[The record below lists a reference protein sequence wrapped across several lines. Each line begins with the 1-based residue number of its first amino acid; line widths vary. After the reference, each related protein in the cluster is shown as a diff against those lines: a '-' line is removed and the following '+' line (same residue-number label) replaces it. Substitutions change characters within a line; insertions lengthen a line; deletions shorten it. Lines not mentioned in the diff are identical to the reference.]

1 MKSKHQQVKIL
12 LRYYSSLLD
21 EETVETLWANVVDEA
36 KGHYKIDN
44 IPFYGPLLASD
55 DIVWAEYDDVEQML
69 TYRETITSSGNSVI
83 QVVILNESIEMDEIR
98 NEFKG
103 MGCPSEKFNEGYFVM
118 EIPFNLD
125 YKPIKGKLDQ
135 LRSKNFIDYAEPC
148 LSKKH
153 SSKK

>member
-12 LRYYSSLLD
+12 LRYYSSLLE

-55 DIVWAEYDDVEQML
+55 DIVWAEYDDVEEML

-98 NEFKG
+98 NECKRPSNYRSESLLAAHCTG
-103 MGCPSEKFNEGYFVM
+103 SSSSRRLMG
-118 EIPFNLD
+118 
-125 YKPIKGKLDQ
+125 
-135 LRSKNFIDYAEPC
+135 
-148 LSKKH
+148 
-153 SSKK
+153 

>member
-55 DIVWAEYDDVEQML
+55 DIVWAEYDDVEEML

-98 NEFKG
+98 NEFEE

>member
-12 LRYYSSLLD
+12 LRYYSSLLE

-44 IPFYGPLLASD
+44 IPFHGPLLASD

-98 NEFKG
+98 NEFEG

-135 LRSKNFIDYAEPC
+135 LRSKNLIDYAEPC

>member
-98 NEFKG
+98 NEFEK

-125 YKPIKGKLDQ
+125 YKPIKSKLDQ
-135 LRSKNFIDYAEPC
+135 LRSKNLIDYAEPC